1 MLVHIPM
8 KPEIK
13 GWWDNYVGPGLIFDT
28 NKYAILCS
36 NVLGG
41 CMGSTGP
48 SSINP
53 DTGELYRLGFPLVT
67 IADMVEAQKRL
78 CDYLGIT
85 SILATAGG
93 SMGGMQALQWAIS
106 YPKMVQS
113 VLSIA
118 TTPRLSPQGIAFNE
132 VARRAIINDPKWNNG
147 NYTEEDPPYD
157 GLKLARAIGTITYLS
172 DESMRNKF
180 GRQLQDA
187 CEYMFTFDREFQ
199 VESYLD
205 HQGEKF
211 TLRFDPNT
219 YLYLCKAIDYF
230 DLEQSYGSLAQA
242 FQNVHAKFLV
252 MAFQSDWL
260 YPIYQSK
267 QLVTALQQCGKDV
280 TYTEINSNY
289 GHDAFLLE
297 YDKMAPILTAFLD
310 FEFSHQKTWEEIL

>member
-1 MLVHIPM
+1 VI
-8 KPEIK
+8 
-13 GWWDNYVGPGLIFDT
+13 
-28 NKYAILCS
+28 
-36 NVLGG
+36 GG
-41 CMGSTGP
+41 CLGSTGP

-53 DTGELYRLGFPLVT
+53 NTSEPYRLDFPLVT
-67 IADMVEAQKRL
+67 IADMVDAQKRL
-78 CDYLGIT
+78 CDTLGIR

-106 YPKMVQS
+106 YPTMVQS

-132 VARRAIINDPKWNNG
+132 VMRKSIINDPKWNHG
-147 NYTEEDPPYD
+147 NYSNEDPPKE
-157 GLKLARAIGTITYLS
+157 GMKLARAIGTITYLS

-180 GRQLQDA
+180 GRQLQNA
-187 CEYMFTFDREFQ
+187 CDYSFSFEKEFQ

-230 DLEQSYGSLAQA
+230 DLELAYGSLSNA
-242 FQNVHAKFLV
+242 FENVKAKFLV
-252 MAFQSDWL
+252 MAFQSYWL

-267 QLVTALQQCGKDV
+267 QIVTALQHAGKDV
-280 TYTEINSNY
+280 TYTEIESNY

-297 YDKMAPILTAFLD
+297 YDKMAPILTSFLN
-310 FEFSHQKTWEEIL
+310 FTLNHQKYFDGDVS